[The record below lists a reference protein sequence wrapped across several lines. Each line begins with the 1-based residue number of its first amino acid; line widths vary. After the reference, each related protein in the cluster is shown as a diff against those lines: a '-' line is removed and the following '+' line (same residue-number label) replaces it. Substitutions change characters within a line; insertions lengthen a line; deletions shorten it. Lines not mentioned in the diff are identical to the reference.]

1 MRTYWKSFSLK
12 ASVKTSSNPGMAI
25 RDGYICIMQINVAD
39 AKNRLPKL
47 LRAIC
52 RRGLPVADL
61 VPSVG
66 SAAQK
71 PQFGTMRGRVV
82 IHDPDW
88 WKPMT
93 DEEADVFVSRS

>member
-1 MRTYWKSFSLK
+1 
-12 ASVKTSSNPGMAI
+12 MAI
-25 RDGYICIMQINVAD
+25 RDGYACVMRISVAD
-39 AKNRLPKL
+39 AKNQLPKL
-47 LRAIC
+47 LRAVQGGEQIAIC

-61 VPSVG
+61 VPSAV
-66 SAAQK
+66 SAPQK
-71 PQFGTMRGRVV
+71 PRFGTMRGRVV

>member
-1 MRTYWKSFSLK
+1 
-12 ASVKTSSNPGMAI
+12 MAI
-25 RDGYICIMQINVAD
+25 RDGYTCIMQIRVAD
-39 AKNRLPKL
+39 AKNQLPKL
-47 LRAIC
+47 LRAVQEGEQITIC

-61 VPSVG
+61 VPSVV

-71 PQFGTMRGRVV
+71 PRFGTMRGRVV

>member
-1 MRTYWKSFSLK
+1 M
-12 ASVKTSSNPGMAI
+12 ACSNPGMAI
-25 RDGYICIMQINVAD
+25 RDGYICIMRISVAD
-39 AKNRLPKL
+39 AKNQLPKL
-47 LRAIC
+47 LRAGQDGEQITIC

-61 VPSVG
+61 VPSAV

-71 PQFGTMRGRVV
+71 PRFGTMRGRVV

-93 DEEADVFVSRS
+93 DEEADAFVGRG

>member
-1 MRTYWKSFSLK
+1 
-12 ASVKTSSNPGMAI
+12 MAI
-25 RDGYICIMQINVAD
+25 RDGYICIMQISVAD
-39 AKNRLPKL
+39 AKNQLPKL

-61 VPSVG
+61 VPSAV
-66 SAAQK
+66 SAPQK
-71 PQFGTMRGRVV
+71 PRFGTMRGRVV

-93 DEEADVFVSRS
+93 DEEADALVGRG